1 MSAASVYTDQVLF
14 FRSWISNP
22 LQVSAFAPSSR
33 SLARLITREITPA
46 EAPVIELGPG
56 TGVFTQALLD
66 RGLPAS
72 SLVLLESGEEFA
84 AILRKRFPGV
94 RVVTGDASRLATFE
108 LPLEQPAGAVVSG
121 LPLLSMTPRRI
132 LGTLSGA
139 FARMRPDGR
148 YYQFTYG
155 PSCPAP
161 RAILDRLDL
170 KAERIGGTVRNLPPA
185 NVYRISRRDTAA

>member
-1 MSAASVYTDQVLF
+1 LPAISLYSDQVLF

-22 LQVSAFAPSSR
+22 LRVAAFTPSSR

-46 EAPVIELGPG
+46 QAPVIELGPG

-66 RGLPAS
+66 RGLPPT

-84 AILRKRFPGV
+84 TILRQRFPGV
-94 RVVTGDASRLATFE
+94 QVVSGDAARLCTCD

-132 LGTLSGA
+132 MGTLSGA
-139 FARMRPDGR
+139 FKRMRPDGC

-155 PSCPAP
+155 PACPVP
-161 RAILDRLDL
+161 RAILERLGL
-170 KAERIGGTVRNLPPA
+170 QAERMGGTALNLPPA
-185 NVYRISRRDTAA
+185 NVYRIRRR